1 MIHYALKCD
10 QGHDF
15 DSWFQS
21 AAAFDALARA
31 GHLSCS
37 VCGSG
42 DVKKA
47 IMAPRVMSNSVA
59 NKVERKAGETQ
70 EASVPMLKSPQ
81 NDVEIQIAELRKKV
95 EETSEYVG
103 NDFARQARAM
113 HLGDVPER
121 AIYGE
126 ARADQARSLIEDG
139 VPLVPLPFRPRQ
151 KMS

>member
-21 AAAFDALARA
+21 AAAFDVLARA
-31 GHLSCS
+31 GHLACN

-47 IMAPRVMSNSVA
+47 IMAPRVVSKSTAIKPDDAPQDAPLPVL
-59 NKVERKAGETQ
+59 KTPQGDIEKA
-70 EASVPMLKSPQ
+70 V
-81 NDVEIQIAELRKKV
+81 AELRRKV
-95 EETSEYVG
+95 EETSDYVG
-103 NDFARQARAM
+103 DDFTHQARAM

-126 ARADQARSLIEDG
+126 ARPDQARSLIEDG
-139 VPLVPLPFRPRQ
+139 VPLLPLPFRPRQ
-151 KMS
+151 KMT